1 MQFLGYMGATIFVG
15 YLENEIQAKMP
26 FLCAAGIVD
35 KNNGDVD
42 LDKLEDAVLKS
53 FDKVP
58 TVEFAGFTF
67 KKKDFK
73 EFIKYLRSGGKPTSS
88 AKEDVDD

>member
-1 MQFLGYMGATIFVG
+1 M
-15 YLENEIQAKMP
+15 
-26 FLCAAGIVD
+26 
-35 KNNGDVD
+35 
-42 LDKLEDAVLKS
+42 KS